1 MNIELLVVGKTDSKE
16 VEALVE
22 LYARRVN
29 RYCRFAVTALP
40 DVRNTRSLTQNQ
52 QRTAEG
58 EAILRQLA
66 AGDHV
71 VLLDERGDEMRSVE
85 FAYWLQK
92 RMLGGVR
99 RLVLVIGGP
108 YGFSDAVYARADGR
122 LSLSRMTFSHQ
133 IVRAIFAEQPH
144 RPAIAVVTPSILT
157 GLGLESILRRIIP
170 MAEVEVY
177 DRFERFAADRPDRFF
192 HYFVASQTF
201 VEHNAFFL
209 ERRHKS
215 ILLTDGA
222 PQSTL
227 RELHC
232 LDIAQSEEGL
242 VRDILRLHQHAHREG
257 YPDGTAAAYPATH
270 PTHPSARSACD
281 PHGRTTDETVQPSL
295 TQREI
300 DVLRLV
306 VAGLLNKQI
315 AQRLDVALT
324 TVISHRRNLVRKLGI
339 RSVAGLT
346 IYAVTKGY
354 VDAEQ
359 LGEQ

>member
-16 VEALVE
+16 E
-22 LYARRVN
+22 LYVRRVN

-133 IVRAIFAEQPH
+133 IVRAIFAEQIY
-144 RPAIAVVTPSILT
+144 RAFTILNN
-157 GLGLESILRRIIP
+157 EP
-170 MAEVEVY
+170 YHHE
-177 DRFERFAADRPDRFF
+177 
-192 HYFVASQTF
+192 
-201 VEHNAFFL
+201 
-209 ERRHKS
+209 
-215 ILLTDGA
+215 
-222 PQSTL
+222 
-227 RELHC
+227 
-232 LDIAQSEEGL
+232 
-242 VRDILRLHQHAHREG
+242 
-257 YPDGTAAAYPATH
+257 
-270 PTHPSARSACD
+270 
-281 PHGRTTDETVQPSL
+281 
-295 TQREI
+295 
-300 DVLRLV
+300 
-306 VAGLLNKQI
+306 
-315 AQRLDVALT
+315 
-324 TVISHRRNLVRKLGI
+324 
-339 RSVAGLT
+339 
-346 IYAVTKGY
+346 
-354 VDAEQ
+354 
-359 LGEQ
+359 